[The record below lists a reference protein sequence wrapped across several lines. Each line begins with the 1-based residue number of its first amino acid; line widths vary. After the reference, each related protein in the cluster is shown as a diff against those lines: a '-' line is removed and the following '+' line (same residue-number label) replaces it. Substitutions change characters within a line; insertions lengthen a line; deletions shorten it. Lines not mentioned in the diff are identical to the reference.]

1 MLLDPVPLGLHS
13 SIIWKPPIAAVAAI
27 AEPFLSAIAAITAI
41 VAIIWKPS
49 FKLPKIS
56 KTTTLR
62 VHHAFLY
69 ISLPS
74 LHDYDVNCLISRF
87 IDNVN
92 MQRRNSLSLFKLEHL
107 S

>member
-1 MLLDPVPLGLHS
+1 MLLDPGPLGLHS
-13 SIIWKPPIAAVAAI
+13 SIIWKPSIAAVAAI
-27 AEPFLSAIAAITAI
+27 AEPFLSAIA
-41 VAIIWKPS
+41 VIIWKPS

-74 LHDYDVNCLISRF
+74 LHDYGVNCLISRF

-92 MQRRNSLSLFKLEHL
+92 MRRRNSLSLF
-107 S
+107 